1 MIGDR
6 YLLFQGEWIEYSPI
20 TSTGQDYETVFITPS
35 EKDTKIDHFRMHVY
49 VKNVETGIYQQYNE
63 VPNVYLSGPDDLVFE
78 KRLNENEIYELK
90 FGNNVTGSRPNP
102 GDTIQIY
109 YLQSKGEDGVVGSE
123 FLNDLKLV
131 PYATP
136 VFSSIMEN
144 IKPEKTKFITFD
156 NVNTLVFTNK
166 FGSTSTQNRESVE
179 DIKRKA
185 PLHLASQDRLV
196 TIDEFSSH
204 IDRYFGNMLTSSKV
218 VDNDT
223 YMDGHMMYLT
233 EDIGIEYPD
242 LESRVMYNHLKMSNT
257 TQFNNVYVYGVP
269 KMQST
274 ASTTV
279 MTNFLT
285 PSQKELMLNNMNSR
299 KMISHEIV
307 IMDPVYVAVNFGLRA
322 SNELPS
328 IDVVDDTRLVVK
340 KTERNL
346 RNPEAIK
353 EEIVQ
358 YITTYFENVNCEL
371 GMVLDISN
379 LGASL
384 LQITGVDSIT
394 TKRNSVDVSLPGIT
408 FAIWNPVYPVDV
420 VTTNQNYQLP
430 YYKFPYLF
438 DPFNLFKKIEIV
450 E

>member
-1 MIGDR
+1 
-6 YLLFQGEWIEYSPI
+6 
-20 TSTGQDYETVFITPS
+20 
-35 EKDTKIDHFRMHVY
+35 
-49 VKNVETGIYQQYNE
+49 
-63 VPNVYLSGPDDLVFE
+63 
-78 KRLNENEIYELK
+78 
-90 FGNNVTGSRPNP
+90 
-102 GDTIQIY
+102 
-109 YLQSKGEDGVVGSE
+109 
-123 FLNDLKLV
+123 
-131 PYATP
+131 
-136 VFSSIMEN
+136 
-144 IKPEKTKFITFD
+144 
-156 NVNTLVFTNK
+156 
-166 FGSTSTQNRESVE
+166 
-179 DIKRKA
+179 
-185 PLHLASQDRLV
+185 
-196 TIDEFSSH
+196 
-204 IDRYFGNMLTSSKV
+204 MLTSSKV

-322 SNELPS
+322 ANELPS
-328 IDVVDDTRLVVK
+328 IDVVDDTTLVVK
-340 KTERNL
+340 KKERNL